1 MKKILLATSVAL
13 ALSTS
18 AYADSTAVLKL
29 TGTLTNAACT
39 PSLSNGGVADYG
51 RIMLSDLSATD
62 TNQLGN
68 KDITF
73 SISCTYPTKV
83 AWTIVDDR
91 ADSMQ
96 TGITLTNVGWSNST
110 SWSDSNHF
118 GVGKTAGGVN
128 LGVYAININASAV
141 TADGL
146 IEQGLHGW
154 TVPGNGNAWAYMN
167 SSNELVKPSEYIY
180 TVALKS
186 DALSPM
192 SFSNAVF
199 PLRVSLAIQGTDTL
213 AITDDTNI
221 DGQATISLV
230 YL

>member
-73 SISCTYPTKV
+73 SISCTSPTKV

-96 TGITLTNVGWSNST
+96 TGITINNVGWSNST

-128 LGVYAININASAV
+128 LGVYAISINSSAV

-146 IEQGLHGW
+146 IEQGLRGW
-154 TVPGNGNAWAYMN
+154 SSSQGLEWTYM
-167 SSNELVKPSEYIY
+167 SRSNELVRSSEYMY
-180 TVALKS
+180 TVATNEDSLK
-186 DALSPM
+186 PM
-192 SFSNAVF
+192 AFTNAVY
-199 PLRVSLAIQGTDTL
+199 PLRVSLAIQGTDAL

-230 YL
+230 YI

>member
-18 AYADSTAVLKL
+18 AYADSSAVLKL

-68 KDITF
+68 KDITL
-73 SISCTYPTKV
+73 SISCTSPTKV

-91 ADSMQ
+91 ADSVQ
-96 TGITLTNVGWSNST
+96 SGITITNTGWNNGT
-110 SWSDSNHF
+110 SWSTTNQF

-128 LGVYAININASAV
+128 LGVYSISIHGSSV
-141 TADGL
+141 MADGNDATAL
-146 IEQGLHGW
+146 MGQVGVNDI
-154 TVPGNGNAWAYMN
+154 WAYFISN
-167 SSNELVKPSEYIY
+167 SWLTKPNVEMY
-180 TVALKS
+180 TVGPSGSGSLYPEA
-186 DALSPM
+186 
-192 SFSNAVF
+192 FSNAEF
-199 PLRVSLAIQGTDTL
+199 PLRVSLAIQGTDAL

-230 YL
+230 YI

>member
-1 MKKILLATSVAL
+1 MGEISVKTGNNARNGGKNSLNRLIRCVCGKKIGPDPRNFNQRVSLGRNDLLI
-13 ALSTS
+13 
-18 AYADSTAVLKL
+18 
-29 TGTLTNAACT
+29 
-39 PSLSNGGVADYG
+39 
-51 RIMLSDLSATD
+51 R
-62 TNQLGN
+62 
-68 KDITF
+68 TF
-73 SISCTYPTKV
+73 LSCTSPTKV

>member
-18 AYADSTAVLKL
+18 AYADSSAVLKL

-39 PSLSNGGVADYG
+39 PSLSNGGVVDYG

-62 TNQLGN
+62 TNQLGS
-68 KDITF
+68 KDINF
-73 SISCTYPTKV
+73 SISCTSPTKV

-91 ADSMQ
+91 ADSVPS
-96 TGITLTNVGWSNST
+96 GITIKNTGWNNGTASSLSNL
-110 SWSDSNHF
+110 F
-118 GVGKTAGGVN
+118 GVGKTTGDVN
-128 LGVYAININASAV
+128 LGVYAIAIHGNSIE
-141 TADGL
+141 ADGADAT
-146 IEQGLHGW
+146 GLMGVVG
-154 TVPGNGNAWAYMN
+154 TNDTWAYFM
-167 SSNELVKPSEYIY
+167 STSQLVKSTTAMY
-180 TVALKS
+180 TVGPSGSGSLYPKAI
-186 DALSPM
+186 
-192 SFSNAVF
+192 SNVTY

-230 YL
+230 YI

>member
-51 RIMLSDLSATD
+51 RIMLSDLSPTD

-68 KDITF
+68 RDVTL
-73 SISCTYPTKV
+73 SISCTSPTKV

-91 ADSMQ
+91 ADSVQ
-96 TGITLTNVGWSNST
+96 KLTITNTGWNNGE
-110 SWSDSNHF
+110 SWGNF
-118 GVGKTAGGVN
+118 LYGVGKTAGDVK
-128 LGVYAININASAV
+128 LGAYAVVIHSSSI
-141 TADGL
+141 TADDN
-146 IEQGLHGW
+146 EAQGL
-154 TVPGNGNAWAYMN
+154 TSVPGSEDTWVYMSSTSEPVRPSLNMFTVGPKGSGPLYPKAY
-167 SSNELVKPSEYIY
+167 
-180 TVALKS
+180 
-186 DALSPM
+186 
-192 SFSNAVF
+192 SNAVF
-199 PLRVSLAIQGTDTL
+199 PLRVSLAIQGTDAL

-230 YL
+230 YI

>member
-51 RIMLSDLSATD
+51 RIMLSDLSPTD

-68 KDITF
+68 RDVTL
-73 SISCTYPTKV
+73 SISCTSPTKV

-91 ADSMQ
+91 ADSVQ
-96 TGITLTNVGWSNST
+96 KLTITNTGWNNGE
-110 SWSDSNHF
+110 SWGNF
-118 GVGKTAGGVN
+118 LYGVGKTAGDVK
-128 LGVYAININASAV
+128 LGAYAVVIHSSSI
-141 TADGL
+141 TADDN
-146 IEQGLHGW
+146 EAQGLTSVPSIDDAW
-154 TVPGNGNAWAYMN
+154 VYMSSTSEPVRPSLNMFTVGPKGSGSLYPKAY
-167 SSNELVKPSEYIY
+167 
-180 TVALKS
+180 
-186 DALSPM
+186 
-192 SFSNAVF
+192 SNAVF
-199 PLRVSLAIQGTDTL
+199 PLRVSLAIQGTDAL

-230 YL
+230 YI